1 MGIGFMIQL
10 ILENRLVGNSGWIV
24 EYFDVQGSKYINTIK
39 IRGDKNY
46 QNGDIFNAIESG
58 HNGISSYQR
67 KHGIEYDGISFQSS
81 IEKAEIEILL
91 NFHLIDEIK
100 KHFKPCFVYQEEW
113 MNEDDY
119 DEAVR
124 DKAKEIYVDIIANLS
139 EELHKDFEEIDE
151 AISVNEYDDIICN
164 FSSQIINYTA

>member
-1 MGIGFMIQL
+1 MVQL
-10 ILENRLVGNSGWIV
+10 ILENRLIGNSGWIV
-24 EYFDVQGSKYINTIK
+24 EYFDVQGSKYINTVK
-39 IRGDKNY
+39 IRGDKDY
-46 QNGDIFNAIESG
+46 QIGDIFNAIEYG
-58 HNGISSYQR
+58 YDGLSSYQR

-81 IEKAEIEILL
+81 IEKAEVEILL
-91 NFHLIDEIK
+91 NFHLIDELK
-100 KHFKPCFVYQEEW
+100 KRFKPCFVYQEEW

-124 DKAKEIYVDIIANLS
+124 DKAKEIYVDIITNLS

-151 AISVNEYDDIICN
+151 SVSVNEYDDIICS

>member
-1 MGIGFMIQL
+1 MVQL
-10 ILENRLVGNSGWIV
+10 ILENRLIGNSGWIV
-24 EYFDVQGSKYINTIK
+24 EYFDVQGSKYINTVK
-39 IRGDKNY
+39 IRGDKDY
-46 QNGDIFNAIESG
+46 QIGDIFNGIEYG
-58 HNGISSYQR
+58 HDGLSSYQR

-81 IEKAEIEILL
+81 IEKAEVEILL
-91 NFHLIDEIK
+91 NFHLIDELK
-100 KHFKPCFVYQEEW
+100 KRFKSCFVYQEEW

-124 DKAKEIYVDIIANLS
+124 DKAKEIYVDIITNLS

-151 AISVNEYDDIICN
+151 SVSVNEYDDIICS

>member
-1 MGIGFMIQL
+1 MVQL
-10 ILENRLVGNSGWIV
+10 ILENRLIGNSGWIV
-24 EYFDVQGSKYINTIK
+24 EYFDVQGSKYINIVK
-39 IRGDKNY
+39 IRGDKDY
-46 QNGDIFNAIESG
+46 QIGDIFNGIEYG
-58 HNGISSYQR
+58 HDGLSSYQR

-81 IEKAEIEILL
+81 IEKAEVEILL
-91 NFHLIDEIK
+91 NFHLIDELK
-100 KHFKPCFVYQEEW
+100 KRFKPCFVYQEEW

-124 DKAKEIYVDIIANLS
+124 DKAKEIYVDIITNLS

-151 AISVNEYDDIICN
+151 SVSVNEYDDIICS

>member
-1 MGIGFMIQL
+1 MVQL
-10 ILENRLVGNSGWIV
+10 ILENRLIGNSGWIV
-24 EYFDVQGSKYINTIK
+24 EYFDVQGSKYINTVK
-39 IRGDKNY
+39 IRGEKDY
-46 QNGDIFNAIESG
+46 QIGDIFNAIEYG
-58 HNGISSYQR
+58 HDGLSSYQR

-81 IEKAEIEILL
+81 IEKAEVEILL
-91 NFHLIDEIK
+91 NFHLIDELK
-100 KHFKPCFVYQEEW
+100 KRFKPCFVYQEEW

-124 DKAKEIYVDIIANLS
+124 DKAKEIYVDIITNLS

-151 AISVNEYDDIICN
+151 SVSVNEYDDIICS

>member
-1 MGIGFMIQL
+1 MIQL

-151 AISVNEYDDIICN
+151 AISVNEYDDTICN
-164 FSSQIINYTA
+164 FSSQIINCTA

>member
-1 MGIGFMIQL
+1 MVQL
-10 ILENRLVGNSGWIV
+10 ILENRLIGNSGWIV
-24 EYFDVQGSKYINTIK
+24 EYFDVQGSKYINTVK
-39 IRGDKNY
+39 IRGDKDY
-46 QNGDIFNAIESG
+46 QIGDIFNAIKYG
-58 HNGISSYQR
+58 HDGLSSYQR

-81 IEKAEIEILL
+81 IEKAEVEILL
-91 NFHLIDEIK
+91 NFHLIDELK
-100 KHFKPCFVYQEEW
+100 KRFKPCFVYQEEW

-124 DKAKEIYVDIIANLS
+124 DKAKEIYVDIITNLS

-151 AISVNEYDDIICN
+151 SVSVNEYDDIICS

>member
-1 MGIGFMIQL
+1 MIQL

>member
-1 MGIGFMIQL
+1 MNMVQL
-10 ILENRLVGNSGWIV
+10 ILENRLIGNSGWIV
-24 EYFDVQGSKYINTIK
+24 EYFDVQGSKYINTVK
-39 IRGDKNY
+39 IRGDKDY
-46 QNGDIFNAIESG
+46 QIGDIFNGIEYG
-58 HNGISSYQR
+58 HDGLSSYQR

-81 IEKAEIEILL
+81 IEKAEVEILL
-91 NFHLIDEIK
+91 NFHLIDELK
-100 KHFKPCFVYQEEW
+100 KRFKPCFVYQEEW

-124 DKAKEIYVDIIANLS
+124 DKAKEIYVDIITNLS

-151 AISVNEYDDIICN
+151 SVSVNEYDDIICS

>member
-1 MGIGFMIQL
+1 MVQL
-10 ILENRLVGNSGWIV
+10 ILENRLIGNSGWIV
-24 EYFDVQGSKYINTIK
+24 EYFDVQGSKYINTVK
-39 IRGDKNY
+39 IRGDKDY
-46 QNGDIFNAIESG
+46 QIG
-58 HNGISSYQR
+58 HDGLSSYQR

-81 IEKAEIEILL
+81 IEKAEVEILL
-91 NFHLIDEIK
+91 NFHLIDELK
-100 KHFKPCFVYQEEW
+100 KRFKPCFVYQEEW

-124 DKAKEIYVDIIANLS
+124 DKAKEIDVDIITNLS

-151 AISVNEYDDIICN
+151 SVSVNEYDDIICS

>member
-1 MGIGFMIQL
+1 MIQL

-39 IRGDKNY
+39 IRGDENY

-124 DKAKEIYVDIIANLS
+124 DKAKEIYVNIIANLS

>member
-1 MGIGFMIQL
+1 MIQL

-39 IRGDKNY
+39 IRRDKNY

>member
-1 MGIGFMIQL
+1 MVQL
-10 ILENRLVGNSGWIV
+10 ILENRLIGNSGWIV
-24 EYFDVQGSKYINTIK
+24 EYFDVQGSKYINTVK
-39 IRGDKNY
+39 IRGDKDY
-46 QNGDIFNAIESG
+46 QIGDIFNAIEYG
-58 HNGISSYQR
+58 HDGLSSYQR

-81 IEKAEIEILL
+81 IEKAEVEILL
-91 NFHLIDEIK
+91 NFHLIDELK
-100 KHFKPCFVYQEEW
+100 KRFKPCFVYQEEW

-124 DKAKEIYVDIIANLS
+124 DKAKEIYVDIITNLS

-151 AISVNEYDDIICN
+151 SVSVNEYDDIICS

>member
-1 MGIGFMIQL
+1 MNMVQL
-10 ILENRLVGNSGWIV
+10 ILENRLIGNSGWIV
-24 EYFDVQGSKYINTIK
+24 EYFDVQGSKYINTVK
-39 IRGDKNY
+39 IRGDKDY
-46 QNGDIFNAIESG
+46 QIGDIFNAIEYG
-58 HNGISSYQR
+58 HDGLSSYQR

-81 IEKAEIEILL
+81 IEKAEVEILL
-91 NFHLIDEIK
+91 NFHLIDELK
-100 KHFKPCFVYQEEW
+100 KRFKPCFVYQEEW

-124 DKAKEIYVDIIANLS
+124 DKAKEIYVDIITNLS

-151 AISVNEYDDIICN
+151 SVSVNEYDDIICS

>member
-1 MGIGFMIQL
+1 MIQL

-119 DEAVR
+119 DEAVH

>member
-1 MGIGFMIQL
+1 MVQL
-10 ILENRLVGNSGWIV
+10 ILENRLIGNSGWIV
-24 EYFDVQGSKYINTIK
+24 EYFDVQGSKYINTVK
-39 IRGDKNY
+39 IRGDKDY
-46 QNGDIFNAIESG
+46 QIGDIFNGIEYG
-58 HNGISSYQR
+58 HDGLSSYQR

-81 IEKAEIEILL
+81 IEKAEVEILL
-91 NFHLIDEIK
+91 NFHLIDELK
-100 KHFKPCFVYQEEW
+100 KRFKPCFVYQEEW

-124 DKAKEIYVDIIANLS
+124 DKAKEIYVDIITNLS

-151 AISVNEYDDIICN
+151 SVSVNEYDDIICS

>member
-1 MGIGFMIQL
+1 MVQL
-10 ILENRLVGNSGWIV
+10 ILENRLIGNSGWIV
-24 EYFDVQGSKYINTIK
+24 EYFDVQGSKYINTVK
-39 IRGDKNY
+39 IRGDKDY
-46 QNGDIFNAIESG
+46 QIGDIFNGIEYG
-58 HNGISSYQR
+58 HDGLSSYQR

-81 IEKAEIEILL
+81 IEKAEVEILL
-91 NFHLIDEIK
+91 IFHLIDELK
-100 KHFKPCFVYQEEW
+100 KRFKPCFVYQEEW

-124 DKAKEIYVDIIANLS
+124 DKAKEIYVDIITNLS

-151 AISVNEYDDIICN
+151 SVSVNEYDDIICS

>member
-1 MGIGFMIQL
+1 MVQL
-10 ILENRLVGNSGWIV
+10 ILENRLIGNSGWIV
-24 EYFDVQGSKYINTIK
+24 EYFDVQGSKYINTVR
-39 IRGDKNY
+39 IRGDKDY
-46 QNGDIFNAIESG
+46 QIGDIFNGIEYG
-58 HNGISSYQR
+58 HDGLSSYQR

-81 IEKAEIEILL
+81 IEKAEVEILL
-91 NFHLIDEIK
+91 NFHLIDELK
-100 KHFKPCFVYQEEW
+100 KRFKPCFVYQEEW

-124 DKAKEIYVDIIANLS
+124 DKAKEIYVDIITNLS

-151 AISVNEYDDIICN
+151 SVSVNEYDDIICS

>member
-1 MGIGFMIQL
+1 MVQL
-10 ILENRLVGNSGWIV
+10 ILENRLIGNSGWIV
-24 EYFDVQGSKYINTIK
+24 EYFDVQGSKYINTVK
-39 IRGDKNY
+39 IRGDKDY
-46 QNGDIFNAIESG
+46 QIGDIFNGIEYG
-58 HNGISSYQR
+58 HDELSSYQR

-81 IEKAEIEILL
+81 IEKAEVEILL
-91 NFHLIDEIK
+91 NFHLIDELK
-100 KHFKPCFVYQEEW
+100 KRFKPCFVYQEEW

-124 DKAKEIYVDIIANLS
+124 DKAKEIYVDIITNLS

-151 AISVNEYDDIICN
+151 SVSVNEYDDIICS